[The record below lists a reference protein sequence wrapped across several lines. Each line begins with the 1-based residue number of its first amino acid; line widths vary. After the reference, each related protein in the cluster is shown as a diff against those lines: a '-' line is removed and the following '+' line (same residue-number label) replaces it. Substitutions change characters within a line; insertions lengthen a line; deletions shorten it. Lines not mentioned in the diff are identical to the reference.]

1 MKRLLDTLRFVVVSP
16 EMFMAFVPFAAYTYA
31 PWLADVL
38 LKPMKDGM
46 ALGLGAAALP
56 LGMLAFNYKEGVEL
70 LSPAGSRKV
79 LLEWP
84 DYPMLKSRLIAAFV
98 WCIAGSVA
106 GVVAVWMVATN
117 TEPRIAIALL
127 ISGILAA
134 AMSTGTIALARISSR
149 EILGE

>member
-1 MKRLLDTLRFVVVSP
+1 MKRLLDNLRFVIVSL
-16 EMFMAFVPFAAYTYA
+16 ELFMAFVPFAIYAYA
-31 PWLADVL
+31 PSLADVL
-38 LKPMKDGM
+38 LKPMKDGI

-70 LSPAGSRKV
+70 LSPTGSRKV

-84 DYPMLKSRLIAAFV
+84 DYPMLKNRLIAAFA
-98 WCIAGSVA
+98 WCIAGSFA
-106 GVVAVWMVATN
+106 GVAAVWMVATD
-117 TEPRIAIALL
+117 TAPRIGIALL

-134 AMSTGTIALARISSR
+134 AAATGTIALARISSR

>member
-1 MKRLLDTLRFVVVSP
+1 
-16 EMFMAFVPFAAYTYA
+16 MAFVPFAVYAYA

-38 LKPMKDGM
+38 LKPMKDGI

-56 LGMLAFNYKEGVEL
+56 LGMLAFNYKEGIEL

-84 DYPMLKSRLIAAFV
+84 DYLMLKSRLIAAFV
-98 WCIAGSVA
+98 WCVAGSLA
-106 GVVAVWMVATN
+106 GVAAVWMIATDM
-117 TEPRIAIALL
+117 ESRIAIALL
-127 ISGILAA
+127 ISGILTAA
-134 AMSTGTIALARISSR
+134 TSTGTIALARISAR